1 MKITKNKNKG
11 IANKQIKRIILIMIN
26 NIVYKRKYQTKT
38 DQIVWVKLLIKNYKI
53 IINKATTKVI
63 KIKI

>member
-38 DQIVWVKLLIKNYKI
+38 DQIV
-53 IINKATTKVI
+53 
-63 KIKI
+63 